1 MPYRRVI
8 SEVLTITVPEEYDG
22 LVLFIRKDKPDIV
35 LNAAQE
41 GGKAKDAGDG
51 RLCGG
56 DPPETFMCFRLSD
69 IMQ

>member
-1 MPYRRVI
+1 MPYRYVD

-41 GGKAKDAGDG
+41 GGEAEDAGDS
-51 RLCGG
+51 RLC
-56 DPPETFMCFRLSD
+56 DEEPPETFMCFRLSE